1 MIDFTEYIV
10 FFDFSTF
17 RPLGGGDKMIN
28 FTEYIDFFSTFRVL
42 TSCWE
47 VKMFDFMNILVF
59 FDFSTSQTLGGRS

>member
-1 MIDFTEYIV
+1 MLLNILY

-17 RPLGGGDKMIN
+17 PPLRGGDKIKD
-28 FTEYIDFFSTFRVL
+28 FTEYIDFFLTFRVL

-59 FDFSTSQTLGGRS
+59 FDFSTSQTLSGRS